1 VKIYAPNPYESGSS
15 ISHWDPSNT
24 PNLLMEPAYFGA
36 HHDIDI
42 TGAAFKDEGWTVLP
56 PASVHDWSLY

>member
-1 VKIYAPNPYESGSS
+1 
-15 ISHWDPSNT
+15 
-24 PNLLMEPAYFGA
+24 MEPAYFGA

-42 TGAAFKDEGWTVLP
+42 TGAAFKEEGWTVLP